1 MSVCAYAPASIG
13 NVGVGF
19 DTLGAS
25 LAPIDGTELGDK
37 VYARFSD
44 AFELKLDGPFV
55 SKLPKDPKHNIVTLC
70 QDIFNKAMKAKSLSV
85 QPVSFTLDKRLPVGS
100 GLGSS
105 ASSVVASFVA
115 LNALYDSPFNQDELL
130 RLMGEA
136 EGCVSGSVHY
146 DNVAPSYVGGLTLMT
161 GLSAPSFV
169 NVPVF
174 ENWYWVICYSGVKV
188 STAEAR
194 KILPQQ
200 IDMQTALRYGRYLSN
215 FVHASF
221 DKNEALAQSMI
232 VDVIAEPYRKSLLP
246 RFDEARSKSVE
257 LGAKAFGISGSGPT
271 VFAVCDSLENATS
284 IHEWLCENY
293 IQKDYGFG
301 HICRLRTE
309 GASVEMIKG

>member
-25 LAPIDGTELGDK
+25 LEPIDGSELGDK
-37 VYARFSD
+37 VYAHFAD
-44 AFELKLDGPFV
+44 KFELKLEGPFV
-55 SKLPKDPKHNIVTLC
+55 NKLPKDPKQNIVTLC
-70 QDIFNKAMKAKSLSV
+70 HDIFNNAMKVKALAVK
-85 QPVSFTLDKRLPVGS
+85 PVSFTLDKRLPVGS

-115 LNALYDSPFNQDELL
+115 LNALYDYPFNQDELL
-130 RLMGEA
+130 SLMGEA

-161 GLSAPSFV
+161 GLASPSFV

-194 KILPQQ
+194 KILPQKV
-200 IDMQTALRYGRYLSN
+200 DMHTALSYGRYLSN

-221 DKNEALAQSMI
+221 SKNEALAQSTI

-246 RFDEARSKSVE
+246 GFDEARSTSVE
-257 LGAKAFGISGSGPT
+257 FGAKAFGISGSGPT
-271 VFAVCDSLENATS
+271 VFAVCDSLEHAQS
-284 IHEWLCENY
+284 IHKWLCENY
-293 IQKDYGFG
+293 IRKDYGFG

-309 GASVEMIKG
+309 GASVEVIKG